1 VDPGQD
7 NVGWCF
13 QPSRKGWILSSDSW
27 THHYNCTI
35 RNQTA
40 ELPAREASVFPSVII
55 AVFKV
60 FFILKYIKKI
70 FFLYFKNYFLNQYIK
85 TIQNI

>member
-1 VDPGQD
+1 MDPGQD

-60 FFILKYIKKI
+60 FFILKYIKTI
-70 FFLYFKNYFLNQYIK
+70 FFIYFKNYFLNQQIK